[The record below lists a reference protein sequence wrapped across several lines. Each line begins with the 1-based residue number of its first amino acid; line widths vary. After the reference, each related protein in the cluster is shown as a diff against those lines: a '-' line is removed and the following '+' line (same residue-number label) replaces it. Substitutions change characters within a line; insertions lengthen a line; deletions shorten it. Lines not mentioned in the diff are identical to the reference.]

1 MPHTHFD
8 VDEPVRVV
16 EYDPAW
22 PEQFERE
29 RREIEHAL
37 GDAATRIEHVGS
49 TAVPG
54 LAGKPIVDLLIGV
67 SDLADTS
74 YHNDAL
80 AALGYQSFGE
90 IFIPGRIYLRKR
102 GPRHFNISLTVE
114 GGEFWTTQLLLR
126 DYLRAH
132 VEEADAY
139 ANEKRLAMVGG
150 ARMFSTYSQAKGPFL
165 SALIGRARA
174 WRRATT
180 PTGHDRPSS
189 RAPE

>member
-1 MPHTHFD
+1 MPHTHSD

-22 PEQFERE
+22 PEQFEQE
-29 RREIEHAL
+29 RREIQRAL
-37 GDAATRIEHVGS
+37 ADAATRIEHVGS

-67 SDLADTS
+67 GDLDEAP
-74 YHNDAL
+74 YYIDAL
-80 AALGYQSFGE
+80 VALGYQNFGE

-102 GPRHFNISLTVE
+102 GPRHFNIALTVE
-114 GGEFWTTQLLLR
+114 GGEFWTTQLLVR

-132 VEEADAY
+132 VEDADAY
-139 ANEKRLAMVGG
+139 ANEKRLAMVSG

-165 SALIGRARA
+165 SALIERARA

-180 PTGHDRPSS
+180 PAGHDRPAS

>member
-1 MPHTHFD
+1 MPHTHSD
-8 VDEPVRVV
+8 IDEPVRVV

-22 PEQFERE
+22 PEQFDQE
-29 RREIEHAL
+29 RREIERAL
-37 GDAATRIEHVGS
+37 GDAATHIEHVGS

-67 SDLADTS
+67 GDLEEAS
-74 YHNDAL
+74 YHIDAL
-80 AALGYQSFGE
+80 VALGYQNFGE
-90 IFIPGRIYLRKR
+90 ISIPGRIYLRKR
-102 GPRHFNISLTVE
+102 GPRHFNIALAVE

-139 ANEKRLAMVGG
+139 ANEKRLAMVIG

-165 SALIGRARA
+165 SALVVRARA

-180 PTGHDRPSS
+180 PAGHDRPSP

>member
-22 PEQFERE
+22 PEEFEQE
-29 RREIEHAL
+29 RREIQHAL
-37 GDAATRIEHVGS
+37 GDAAARIEHVGG

-74 YHNDAL
+74 YHIDAL
-80 AALGYQSFGE
+80 AALGYRSLGE

-132 VEEADAY
+132 AEEADAY
-139 ANEKRLAMVGG
+139 ANEKRLAVVGG
-150 ARMFSTYSQAKGPFL
+150 ARMFSTYSRAKGPFL
-165 SALIGRARA
+165 AALIERARA
-174 WRRATT
+174 WRRATAWA
-180 PTGHDRPSS
+180 GHS
-189 RAPE
+189 RS

>member
-1 MPHTHFD
+1 MSHTPLD

-22 PEQFERE
+22 PGQFDLE
-29 RREIEHAL
+29 RREIAHAL
-37 GDAATRIEHVGS
+37 EGATMRIEHVGS

-54 LAGKPIVDLLIGV
+54 LAGKPIVDLLIGIN
-67 SDLADTS
+67 DLADAAG
-74 YHNDAL
+74 YIDRL
-80 AALGYQSFGE
+80 EALGYQSFGE

-102 GPRHFNISLTVE
+102 GPRHFNIALTVD
-114 GGEFWTTQLLLR
+114 GGECWTTQRLVR

-150 ARMFSTYSQAKGPFL
+150 ARMFSTYSRAKGPFL
-165 SALIGRARA
+165 SALIERARA

-180 PTGHDRPSS
+180 DAGHGRP
-189 RAPE
+189 

>member
-22 PEQFERE
+22 PEQFEQE
-29 RREIEHAL
+29 RLAIERAL
-37 GDAATRIEHVGS
+37 GDAARRIEHVGS

-67 SDLADTS
+67 SDLDDVS
-74 YHNDAL
+74 YHIEAL
-80 AALGYQSFGE
+80 VALGYQNFGE
-90 IFIPGRIYLRKR
+90 IFIPGRLYLRKR
-102 GPRHFNISLTVE
+102 GPRHFNIALAVE
-114 GGEFWTTQLLLR
+114 GGEFWTTQLLVR

-139 ANEKRLAMVGG
+139 ATEKRLAIVSG
-150 ARMFSTYSQAKGPFL
+150 ARMFSTYSQSKDPFL
-165 SALIGRARA
+165 SALIVRARA
-174 WRRATT
+174 WRRTATT
-180 PTGHDRPSS
+180 SGHDPSS
-189 RAPE
+189 RPPE